1 MDFRLNPATLQMLS
15 NTCSIEVNGLPKRPI
30 ILDVSSRAT
39 RETTRI
45 MLTDATTR
53 RERASEVGT
62 VFDAVV
68 VGAGFAGMYMLHRL
82 RGLGFSARVF
92 EAGDGVGG
100 TWYWNRYPGARC
112 DVESMQYS
120 FSFSEELDQEWNW
133 SEKYAPQPEILSYA
147 NHVADRFDLRRHIVF
162 DTRVIAATFDE
173 KARCWSIET
182 DRGDRVTAKFCIMA
196 VGCLS
201 APNRPSFKGLED
213 FRGSIYHTG
222 EWPHEGVDFTG
233 LRVGVIGT
241 GSSAVQS
248 IPIIAQQAS
257 ALTVFQRTATWS
269 VPAWNEKL
277 TAEYL
282 QAAKADYPALRAKAR
297 ARPTGFYF
305 PFNTKPALE
314 ASAQDR
320 ESQYEQAWTSGGLPF
335 LGAYGDLLFEKA
347 ANDTIAEFARRKIRG
362 IVKDAV
368 TAELLCPDNVFGC
381 KRLCV
386 DSGYFETYNLPHVK
400 LVDVSRTPIE
410 RFTADGIEVDGVEYR
425 LDAVVCATGFA
436 AMTGSFDRIRITGR
450 NGLTLSEKWRAGPR
464 AYLGIASVGF
474 PNLFMITGPGS
485 PSVLAS
491 MIQAIEQHVDWLAD
505 CLGHMRDVGATSI
518 EPVLRDEDAWVEHVN
533 EVSTVSLRS
542 TCSSWYVGANIAGRP
557 RVFMPYIGGFPVYVQ
572 KCNEVMSSGFDGFVL
587 EDAPDSNA
595 APRVRYTERW
605 RVPIDIDVI
614 SPAAVAA
621 KRVPMV

>member
-1 MDFRLNPATLQMLS
+1 MTADA
-15 NTCSIEVNGLPKRPI
+15 
-30 ILDVSSRAT
+30 AT
-39 RETTRI
+39 RPPRSAEI
-45 MLTDATTR
+45 GA
-53 RERASEVGT
+53 

-82 RGLGFSARVF
+82 RGLGFSARVY
-92 EAGDGVGG
+92 EAGGGVGG

-120 FSFSEELDQEWNW
+120 FSFSEELDQQWNW
-133 SEKYAPQPEILSYA
+133 SEKCAPQPEILCYA
-147 NHVADRFDLRRHIVF
+147 NHVADRFDLRRHILF

-173 KARCWSIET
+173 KAKCWSIET
-182 DRGDRVTAKFCIMA
+182 DRGDRVRAKFCIMA

-201 APNRPSFKGLED
+201 APKRPGFKGFED
-213 FRGSIYHTG
+213 FRGPVYHTG
-222 EWPHEGVDFTG
+222 EWPHQGVDFTG

-241 GSSAVQS
+241 GSSAIQS

-257 ALTVFQRTATWS
+257 ALTVFQRTATYS

-277 TAEYL
+277 TPEYRKTI
-282 QAAKADYPALRAKAR
+282 KADYPALRAKAR
-297 ARPTGFYF
+297 ARPTGLYF
-305 PFNTKPALE
+305 PFNMKPALE
-314 ASAQDR
+314 ATPEER
-320 ESQYEQAWTSGGLPF
+320 ERQYQEAWQRGGLPF

-347 ANDTIAEFARRKIRG
+347 ANDTIAELARRKIRE
-362 IVKDAV
+362 IVRDPA

-386 DSGYFETYNLPHVK
+386 DTGYFETYNLPHVK
-400 LVDVSRTPIE
+400 LVDISRTPIE
-410 RFTADGIEVDGVEYR
+410 RFTAGGIEVDGLEYP

-436 AMTGSFDRIRITGR
+436 AMTGSFDKIAITGR

-491 MIQAIEQHVDWLAD
+491 MIQAIEQHVDWLAGGV
-505 CLGHMRDVGATSI
+505 GHNRGVGATSI

-557 RVFMPYIGGFPVYVQ
+557 RVFMPYSGGFPVYVQ
-572 KCNEVMSSGFDGFVL
+572 KCNEVMSGGFDGFVL
-587 EDAPDSNA
+587 ECAPASNA
-595 APRVRYTERW
+595 APQVRYTERW
-605 RVPIDIDVI
+605 RVPLDIDVI

-621 KRVPMV
+621 RRVPMV